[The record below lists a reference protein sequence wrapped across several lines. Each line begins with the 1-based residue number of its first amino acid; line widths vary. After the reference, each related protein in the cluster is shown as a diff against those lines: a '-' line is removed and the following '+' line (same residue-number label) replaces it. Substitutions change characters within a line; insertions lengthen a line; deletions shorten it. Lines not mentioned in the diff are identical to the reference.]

1 VADGLPGDGVTDDTD
16 AINEAISSGN
26 RCGQGCDSSTVTPAL
41 VYFPPG
47 TYLVSKPIIQYYYTQ
62 MVGDALDIPVL
73 KASSDFTG
81 MAVID
86 ADPYTDDG
94 QNWYTNQNNFFRSV
108 RNFVIDLTAMPMS
121 SGAGI
126 HWQVAQATSLQNI
139 RFEMVRGGGE
149 ANKQQG
155 VFMDNGSGGFMTDL
169 VFNGGNY
176 GMFVGNQQFTTRN
189 MTFNDCNT
197 AIFVNWNWAWTFKSL
212 DINNCGVGLNMSN
225 SPQNQTV
232 GSVLILDSKLTN
244 TPTGVITAFTANSNP
259 NAAGTLVL
267 DNVDFSGSN
276 VAVAGIDGSTVL
288 AGGSVVSSWMQ
299 GNAYT
304 PSGLSLGLDVS
315 LRPRAKRRR
324 GTCAVRRPPPAQG
337 APSPASQSPVAA
349 QTVGSDTVSSVVA
362 PTSVASVPAYAVGSD
377 SVPSAG
383 VSTPESP
390 VAAPTAGSNTVSSAG
405 VPTPETT
412 AATHTAGSGL
422 LGISISIGL
431 GSSPTE
437 TASSTRSGVTGP
449 TCAPSPVSK
458 TRIQNAVSAAKKPAT
473 LLNGQGKVFE
483 RSKPQYE
490 GYPASSFLSVKSAGA
505 KGDGVTDDTA
515 AIQKVLDSATEDQI
529 VYFDHGAYL
538 ITSTIKVPKNIKITG
553 EIWPL
558 LMATGEAFSDE
569 KNPIPMLQIGEPGDT
584 GSVEISD
591 LILETKGPAPG
602 AILMEWNVAEATQ
615 GSVGMW
621 DVHFRVGGTAGT
633 ELQSDRCTKTPD
645 QKTTPNP
652 ECVGAFMLLH
662 ITEKASA
669 YIENSWFWVSD
680 HELDLSDHNQIN
692 IYNGRGVLIESN
704 GPVWMYGTASEHNQL
719 YNYQIANAKNVFMG
733 LIQTETP

>member
-1 VADGLPGDGVTDDTD
+1 
-16 AINEAISSGN
+16 
-26 RCGQGCDSSTVTPAL
+26 
-41 VYFPPG
+41 
-47 TYLVSKPIIQYYYTQ
+47 
-62 MVGDALDIPVL
+62 M
-73 KASSDFTG
+73 
-81 MAVID
+81 
-86 ADPYTDDG
+86 
-94 QNWYTNQNNFFRSV
+94 
-108 RNFVIDLTAMPMS
+108 
-121 SGAGI
+121 
-126 HWQVAQATSLQNI
+126 
-139 RFEMVRGGGE
+139 
-149 ANKQQG
+149 
-155 VFMDNGSGGFMTDL
+155 
-169 VFNGGNY
+169 
-176 GMFVGNQQFTTRN
+176 
-189 MTFNDCNT
+189 
-197 AIFVNWNWAWTFKSL
+197 
-212 DINNCGVGLNMSN
+212 
-225 SPQNQTV
+225 
-232 GSVLILDSKLTN
+232 
-244 TPTGVITAFTANSNP
+244 
-259 NAAGTLVL
+259 
-267 DNVDFSGSN
+267 
-276 VAVAGIDGSTVL
+276 
-288 AGGSVVSSWMQ
+288 
-299 GNAYT
+299 
-304 PSGLSLGLDVS
+304 
-315 LRPRAKRRR
+315 
-324 GTCAVRRPPPAQG
+324 
-337 APSPASQSPVAA
+337 
-349 QTVGSDTVSSVVA
+349 
-362 PTSVASVPAYAVGSD
+362 
-377 SVPSAG
+377 
-383 VSTPESP
+383 
-390 VAAPTAGSNTVSSAG
+390 
-405 VPTPETT
+405 
-412 AATHTAGSGL
+412 
-422 LGISISIGL
+422 
-431 GSSPTE
+431 
-437 TASSTRSGVTGP
+437 TGP